1 MNISEIMLLGLGL
14 LVGGSLVFVLLAST
28 QQSKSLDE
36 SVERES
42 IIDGVS
48 EILEV
53 LATAGLVVARSGSV
67 LRSTNGALA
76 LGLVNNRTLIH
87 KKLQEI
93 VEEAFVS
100 ADPVSVEATLPSGL
114 RGNSIWV
121 HVRAAKITEETV
133 LLLLDDRTEAHRLD
147 ETRRDFIANV
157 SHELKTPIGAISL
170 LAEAL
175 QDAGDNPE
183 MVRKFSKDLYRES
196 KRLGAL
202 VKDIIQLSRLQAA
215 EISGNA
221 QMVELHEV
229 ITEAIEL
236 NQLAA
241 DTRNVKLEVEA
252 PEQVYV
258 VGDQSMLVTAVRNLI
273 ENAITYSD
281 DNAQVGIGLSV
292 SDGIAEIAVTD
303 SGVGIPAAE
312 QDRIF
317 ERFYRVDPSR
327 SRQTGGTGLGLS
339 IVKHVAHNHRGE
351 ISLFSKPGVG
361 STFTLRIPIAGAAAV
376 GKQKNDKK
384 KAQKKAKGEKSKSEK
399 KKDKK

>member
-76 LGLVNNRTLIH
+76 LGLVNNRALIH